1 MKSNYILLIVV
12 SLAMLAIV
20 VVRTNFKLIAEAFTD
35 ADDIAKANKV
45 ADDLS
50 NGILGERAQG
60 CPTAAVRGPDGR
72 ISVVPSGQTFYTL
85 SDYITYLNGLYS
97 NGSKCIPPQVTD
109 DREPIFGLIGGQGV
123 GAGSPDSYNLEGTT
137 RDVLNTAADGEETS
151 ARTPINKL
159 DDYEYTRVFQTED
172 QARNTISKESK
183 NQLMEKHNLDW
194 ANLPFN
200 SEERAEKEDE
210 FIAGRMDN
218 YWKDPKSG
226 AFFNTVNGK
235 NVMPPDSEAEYMREQ
250 KILASYRPTDI
261 SDHVVDSETQ
271 EVAKMVMKVYENDPN
286 WDPII
291 TKTDE
296 GKYEVTEL
304 IPKTRKERFED
315 AKTIGMATTMGFGDQ
330 DRDSLVRQDPKA
342 SIQITDNMR
351 NDPFFDKGGV
361 KDNDN
366 QRVWNY
372 NDFRKWTPDLE
383 RMFAPT
389 AETKAW
395 Y

>member
-12 SLAMLAIV
+12 SIVMLLIV
-20 VVRTNFKLIAEAFTD
+20 VLRTNFKLIAEAFTD
-35 ADDIAKANKV
+35 ADDIHAANTKADNM
-45 ADDLS
+45 S
-50 NGILGERAQG
+50 NGILTQNAKG

-72 ISVVPSGQTFYTL
+72 ISVIPTGQTFYTL

-97 NGSKCIPPQVTD
+97 NGSKCVPPQVTD
-109 DREPIFGLIGGQGV
+109 DREPITGIIGGLGN
-123 GAGSPDSYNLEGTT
+123 GAAPPKAFNLEGTT
-137 RDVLNTAADGEETS
+137 RDILDTRGNGEEPS

-172 QARNTISKESK
+172 QSRNTLSKEAK
-183 NQLMEKHNLDW
+183 NDLLEKHNLDW

-200 SEERAEKEDE
+200 SEDRAEKEDE

-218 YWKDPKSG
+218 YWRDPKSG
-226 AFFNTVNGK
+226 AFFNTLNGK
-235 NVMPPDSEAEYMREQ
+235 NVMPPDAEAEHMREQ

-261 SDHVVDSETQ
+261 SEHIIDSETE
-271 EVAKMVMKVYENDPN
+271 EVAKMVSQIYEDDPN
-286 WDPII
+286 WTPII
-291 TKTDE
+291 TKVDD
-296 GKYEVTEL
+296 GKYAVTEL

-315 AKTIGMATTMGFGDQ
+315 SKTIGIATTVGFGDQ
-330 DRDSLVRQDPKA
+330 ERDPKA
-342 SIQITDNMR
+342 SIEISDQMR

-366 QRVWNY
+366 NRVWNY

-389 AETKAW
+389 ASTKAW

>member
-1 MKSNYILLIVV
+1 MKLPTNYILLIVV
-12 SLAMLAIV
+12 AVVMLAIIIL
-20 VVRTNFKLIAEAFTD
+20 RTNFKLIAEAFTD
-35 ADDIAKANKV
+35 AEDIAAANKK
-45 ADDLS
+45 ADDMS
-50 NGILGERAQG
+50 NGILTQNAKG

-109 DREPIFGLIGGQGV
+109 DRNPVDGILGGV
-123 GAGSPDSYNLEGTT
+123 GNGATPPKGYDLEGTT
-137 RDVLNTAADGEETS
+137 RNVLDMVGNGEETS

-159 DDYEYTRVFQTED
+159 DDYEYDRVNQVED
-172 QARNTISKESK
+172 VSRNTLSKQAK
-183 NQLMEKHNLDW
+183 NELMETHTLDW

-200 SEERAEKEDE
+200 SADRAEKEDE
-210 FIAGRMDN
+210 FIAGRMNN
-218 YWKDPKSG
+218 YWKEPKSG
-226 AFFNTVNGK
+226 AFFNTVDGK
-235 NVMPPDSEAEYMREQ
+235 TVMPPDSEAEYMREQ
-250 KILASYRPTDI
+250 KILSSYRPTDI
-261 SDHVVDSETQ
+261 TQHIVDSETEQ
-271 EVAKMVMKVYENDPN
+271 VAKMVSQIYENDPN
-286 WDPII
+286 WEPII

-304 IPKTRKERFED
+304 VPKSRKERFED
-315 AKTIGMATTMGFGDQ
+315 AKTIGLATTAGFGDQ
-330 DRDSLVRQDPKA
+330 QRDPKA
-342 SIQITDNMR
+342 SIQISDQMR

-361 KDNDN
+361 LDKDSN
-366 QRVWNY
+366 RVWEY

-389 AETKAW
+389 AKTRTW

>member
-1 MKSNYILLIVV
+1 MKVPANFILLIVV
-12 SLAMLAIV
+12 GAVMLAIIV
-20 VVRTNFKLIAEAFTD
+20 LRTNFKLIAEAFTD
-35 ADDIAKANKV
+35 ADDIAKANKA
-45 ADDLS
+45 ADDRS

-72 ISVVPSGQTFYTL
+72 ISVVPSGQTFYTM

-97 NGSKCIPPQVTD
+97 NGSQCIPPKVTD
-109 DREPIFGLIGGQGV
+109 DREPVFGLIGGQGV
-123 GAGSPDSYNLEGTT
+123 GAGSPKSFDLEGTT
-137 RDVLNTAADGEETS
+137 RDVLNTAANGEETS
-151 ARTPINKL
+151 AKTPINDI

-172 QARNTISKESK
+172 QARNTISKQSK
-183 NQLMEKHNLDW
+183 NELMEKYNLDW

-200 SEERAEKEDE
+200 SEERAEKEDT

-226 AFFNTVNGK
+226 AFFNTVDGK
-235 NVMPPDSEAEYMREQ
+235 NVMPPDVEAENMREQ

-261 SDHVVDSETQ
+261 SEHVIDSETEQ
-271 EVAKMVMKVYENDPN
+271 VANMVNKLYENDPN
-286 WDPII
+286 WLPVI

-296 GKYEVTEL
+296 GQYAVTEL

-315 AKTIGMATTMGFGDQ
+315 AKTIGLATTAGLGDQ
-330 DRDSLVRQDPKA
+330 PRDPKA
-342 SIQITDNMR
+342 SIQISDQMR

-361 KDNDN
+361 VDKDSN
-366 QRVWNY
+366 RIWEY

-389 AETKAW
+389 AATKAW

>member
-1 MKSNYILLIVV
+1 MKLPSNYILLIVV
-12 SLAMLAIV
+12 GAVMFAIV
-20 VVRTNFKLIAEAFTD
+20 VFRTNYKVIAEAFTD
-35 ADDIAKANKV
+35 SETIDAANKK
-45 ADDLS
+45 AQDTS
-50 NGILGERAQG
+50 NGILSQNAKG

-72 ISVVPSGQTFYTL
+72 ISVVPTGQTFYTM

-97 NGSKCIPPQVTD
+97 GGSQCIPPPVTD
-109 DREPIFGLIGGQGV
+109 DREPVFGILGGV
-123 GAGSPDSYNLEGTT
+123 GNGAAPPKAFNLEGPT
-137 RDVLNTAADGEETS
+137 RDVLNTAANGEETS
-151 ARTPINKL
+151 ARTKIDDL
-159 DDYEYTRVFQTED
+159 DDYEYNRVFQSED
-172 QARNTISKESK
+172 ISRNTISKQAK
-183 NQLMEKHNLDW
+183 NELMEKHNLDW

-200 SEERAEKEDE
+200 SENRAEKEDE

-218 YWKDPKSG
+218 YWKEPKSG

-235 NVMPPDSEAEYMREQ
+235 TVMPPDAEAEYMREQ

-261 SDHVVDSETQ
+261 SEHVVDSETE
-271 EVAKMVMKVYENDPN
+271 EVAKMVTKIYENDPN
-286 WDPII
+286 WTPVI

-296 GKYEVTEL
+296 GQYAVTEI

-315 AKTIGMATTMGFGDQ
+315 AKTIGLATTAGLSKQMPDA
-330 DRDSLVRQDPKA
+330 KA
-342 SIQITDNMR
+342 TIQISDQMR

-361 KDNDN
+361 VDKDSN
-366 QRVWNY
+366 RVWEY

-389 AETKAW
+389 AETRAW

>member
-1 MKSNYILLIVV
+1 MKLPSNYILLIVV
-12 SLAMLAIV
+12 GAVMLAIV
-20 VVRTNFKLIAEAFTD
+20 VLRTNVKLIAEAFTD
-35 ADDIAKANKV
+35 ADDIAKANKE
-45 ADDLS
+45 ADDRS
-50 NGILGERAQG
+50 NGILTQNAKG

-72 ISVVPSGQTFYTL
+72 ISVIPTGQTFYTL
-85 SDYITYLNGLYS
+85 SDYITYLNGLYA
-97 NGSKCIPPQVTD
+97 NGSQCIPPQVTD
-109 DREPIFGLIGGQGV
+109 DRDPVFGLIGGQGV
-123 GAGSPDSYNLEGTT
+123 GAGSPKSFNLEGTT

-151 ARTPINKL
+151 AKTPINKL

-172 QARNTISKESK
+172 QARNTISKE
-183 NQLMEKHNLDW
+183 NNNRLMEKHNLDW

-210 FIAGRMDN
+210 FIAGRMEN
-218 YWKDPKSG
+218 YWRDPKSG
-226 AFFNTVNGK
+226 AFFNTVDGK
-235 NVMPPDSEAEYMREQ
+235 NVMPPDNEAEHMREQ

-261 SDHVVDSETQ
+261 TQHVVDSETE
-271 EVAKMVMKVYENDPN
+271 EVAKMVTEMYENDPN
-286 WDPII
+286 WTPVI

-296 GKYEVTEL
+296 GKYAVTEL

-315 AKTIGMATTMGFGDQ
+315 AKTIGIATTAGLGDQ
-330 DRDSLVRQDPKA
+330 DRDPKA
-342 SIQITDNMR
+342 SIQISDQMR

-361 KDNDN
+361 VDNDN

>member
-12 SLAMLAIV
+12 SVVMLLIV
-20 VVRTNFKLIAEAFTD
+20 VLRTNFKVIAEAFTD
-35 ADDIAKANKV
+35 ADDIRAANRKADNM
-45 ADDLS
+45 S
-50 NGILGERAQG
+50 NGILTQNATG

-72 ISVVPSGQTFYTL
+72 ISVIPTGQTFYTL

-109 DREPIFGLIGGQGV
+109 DREPVDGILGGV
-123 GAGSPDSYNLEGTT
+123 GNGAAPPKAFNLEGTT
-137 RDVLNTAADGEETS
+137 RDILDTRGNGEETA

-172 QARNTISKESK
+172 QSRNTLSKEAK
-183 NQLMEKHNLDW
+183 NDLLEKHNLDW

-200 SEERAEKEDE
+200 SEDRAEKEDE

-218 YWKDPKSG
+218 YWRDPKSG
-226 AFFNTVNGK
+226 AFFNTVDGK
-235 NVMPPDSEAEYMREQ
+235 NVMPPDTEAEHMREQ
-250 KILASYRPTDI
+250 KILSSYRPTDI
-261 SDHVVDSETQ
+261 SEHVIDSETE
-271 EVAKMVMKVYENDPN
+271 EVAKMVSQIYENDPN
-286 WDPII
+286 WSPII
-291 TKTDE
+291 TKVDD
-296 GKYEVTEL
+296 GKYAVTEL

-315 AKTIGMATTMGFGDQ
+315 AKTIGMATTVGFGDQ
-330 DRDSLVRQDPKA
+330 ERDPKA
-342 SIQITDNMR
+342 SIEISDQMR

-361 KDNDN
+361 RDNDN
-366 QRVWNY
+366 NRVWNY

-389 AETKAW
+389 AATKAW

>member
-12 SLAMLAIV
+12 SLLMLAIV
-20 VVRTNFKLIAEAFTD
+20 VFRTNYKIIAEAFTD
-35 ADDIAKANKV
+35 ADDIKA
-45 ADDLS
+45 AQ
-50 NGILGERAQG
+50 RAQDNRSNTAIAEKDAG
-60 CPTAAVRGPDGR
+60 CPSSAVRGPDGSITVMPNGR
-72 ISVVPSGQTFYTL
+72 TFYTM
-85 SDYITYLNGLYS
+85 SDYVTFLSGLYA
-97 NGSKCIPPQVTD
+97 NGSQCVPPQVVD
-109 DREPIFGLIGGQGV
+109 DREPVFGLIGGQGV
-123 GAGSPDSYNLEGTT
+123 GAASPKAFNLEGTT
-137 RDVLNTAADGEETS
+137 RDVLDTRGNGEETS

-183 NQLMEKHNLDW
+183 NQLMEKWNLDW

-200 SEERAEKEDE
+200 SEDRAEKEDE
-210 FIAGRMDN
+210 FIAGRMEN

-235 NVMPPDSEAEYMREQ
+235 TVMPPDADAEYMREQ
-250 KILASYRPTDI
+250 KILSSYRPTDI
-261 SDHVVDSETQ
+261 TEHVVDSETE
-271 EVAKMVMKVYENDPN
+271 EVARMVTKIYENDPN
-286 WDPII
+286 WEPVI
-291 TKTDE
+291 TKVDD

-304 IPKTRKERFED
+304 IPKTRKERFEE
-315 AKTIGMATTMGFGDQ
+315 AKTIGLATTAGFGDQ
-330 DRDSLVRQDPKA
+330 PRDPKA

-361 KDNDN
+361 VDKDSN
-366 QRVWNY
+366 RIWEY

-389 AETKAW
+389 AGTKAW